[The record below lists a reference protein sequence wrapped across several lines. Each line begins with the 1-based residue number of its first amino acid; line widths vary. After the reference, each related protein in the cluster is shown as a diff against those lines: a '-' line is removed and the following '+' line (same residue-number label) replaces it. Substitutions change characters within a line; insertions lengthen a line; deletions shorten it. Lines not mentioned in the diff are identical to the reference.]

1 MKAKTLRTRKEK
13 NLFAVCMFVSIVA
26 WLMLLVSVLG
36 VFYGLFF
43 GMVIFMAHALMIAY
57 IRGNGV
63 KLSTEQLPEIYA
75 KVVAAAEKFELARI
89 PDVYILQAGGA
100 LNAFATKFIGRNF
113 IIIYADLLDACSD
126 DGKEADM
133 IIGHEIGHLALGHL
147 KWLFFLAPARVFPW
161 LGAAYSR
168 ACEYSCDR
176 CGFEMT
182 GELKGACT
190 GLAIL
195 AAGGKLARKMNLKAF
210 VAQVQELSGFWSSIY
225 ELTASHPY
233 LAKRVAALIN
243 WKKPGTVQIPR
254 RNLLAY
260 PLAPFLGFGGGG
272 AAAAPMMMIAMI
284 GIIAAIAIPQF
295 QQYRARAK
303 AAAEF
308 PSNTVSPAAANG
320 ISAEEQAMDVILN
333 EGYGL
338 ARDYSEENG
347 NWPCSIEE
355 LGSNQVVQM
364 AASNG
369 WEVDVNCEKNYIA
382 LFYSQ
387 GGSTRYRAIMLD
399 TGNMES
405 GLMQ

>member
-1 MKAKTLRTRKEK
+1 MKAETLRTRKEK
-13 NLFAVCMFVSIVA
+13 ILFAVCLSLSIVA
-26 WLMLLVSVLG
+26 WLLLVVSILG
-36 VFYGLFF
+36 VFYGMFF
-43 GMVIFMAHALMIAY
+43 GVVIFTAHALMIAY

-75 KVVAAAEKFELARI
+75 KVVSAAEKFELARI
-89 PDVYILQAGGA
+89 PDAYILQAGGV

-113 IIIYADLLDACSD
+113 IIIYADLLDACSE

-182 GELKGACT
+182 AELKGACT

-195 AAGGKLARKMNLKAF
+195 AAGGKLARRMNLKAF
-210 VAQVQELSGFWSSIY
+210 VAQVRELSGFWSSIY

-243 WKKPGTVQIPR
+243 WKKPGAVQIPR

-260 PLAPFLGFGGGG
+260 PLAPFFGFGGGG
-272 AAAAPMMMIAMI
+272 AAAGPVVAIAMI
-284 GIIAAIAIPQF
+284 GMMAAIAIPQF
-295 QQYRARAK
+295 QQYRARAR
-303 AAAEF
+303 AAGQF
-308 PSNTVSPAAANG
+308 PPNTASPALANG
-320 ISAEEQAMDVILN
+320 VSAQEQAMDVILN
-333 EGYGL
+333 EGYRL
-338 ARDYSEENG
+338 ARDYSAENG

-355 LGSNQVVQM
+355 LGSNEVVQI
-364 AASNG
+364 AAGNG
-369 WEVDVNCEKNYIA
+369 WGMDVSCDENYIA
-382 LFYSQ
+382 LLYSQ
-387 GGSTRYRAIMLD
+387 GGTTRYRALMLD
-399 TGNMES
+399 TGSIES